1 MRNPYAYPAPFSRE
15 VIRSAINLTWS
26 SAIANALSA
35 NPHYPIYLTG
45 PRINNPAYPYPA
57 RNALNPDT
65 YPSYSPLLTKRGKQ
79 EKDMKGFQRISN
91 ILASYRT
98 LPQLHSPDDYRVGGQ
113 FLPIQLQRRE
123 SDVPFAIKE
132 LLCISDTPDLV
143 GGNDKVFEGHSEC
156 VIEIR
161 VSRPGY
167 ERHAMEKRIP
177 TGGGTLTRSVLLVML
192 VTQIIEF
199 ARYVCGNNIPI
210 ESGQEQWAMECNHEP
225 RFTFG
230 ENCVIIALRH
240 CGGSHWQPEILSKMN
255 SQRRNAY
262 HHGHIRAHPYKCVL
276 SLPLSMMATT
286 LNVLV

>member
-177 TGGGTLTRSVLLVML
+177 TGGGTLTRRQQYPYRVWARAVGDGMQSR
-192 VTQIIEF
+192 TQV
-199 ARYVCGNNIPI
+199 YLWGK
-210 ESGQEQWAMECNHEP
+210 
-225 RFTFG
+225 
-230 ENCVIIALRH
+230 LRH
-240 CGGSHWQPEILSKMN
+240 NRP
-255 SQRRNAY
+255 
-262 HHGHIRAHPYKCVL
+262 
-276 SLPLSMMATT
+276 TT
-286 LNVLV
+286 LWRESLATRDTVQDELATAKRLSPWSY